1 MAPRRKAAESRKN
14 NQATL
19 QFGTQSKISKPFSNA
34 SIPGKDLKQKSPSP
48 KEISLPTH
56 SLPKKQDEEQ
66 LQLQEPA
73 AEVKATPA
81 STTSTAV
88 VHEQARAEA
97 ALPKSKE
104 DEQAEALTVKQ
115 LQAYWRAE
123 EKKRTASR
131 GMPSTSAGLRGI
143 NLADIYGFTVH
154 QADLSIEERILRHF
168 DLCSQ
173 YGVSKF
179 INILSWQQKAAAEK
193 QKLTEYHLS
202 AMHWNCTDKT
212 LETSSCS
219 RPESAD

>member
-1 MAPRRKAAESRKN
+1 MAPRRKAADSRKS

-34 SIPGKDLKQKSPSP
+34 SIPGKDLKQRSPSP

-56 SLPKKQDEEQ
+56 SLPKKQDDEQ
-66 LQLQEPA
+66 QQLQEA
-73 AEVKATPA
+73 TAEVKATPA

-115 LQAYWRAE
+115 LHAYWRTE
-123 EKKRTASR
+123 ERKRTASR
-131 GMPSTSAGLRGI
+131 
-143 NLADIYGFTVH
+143 VH

-173 YGVSKF
+173 YGPCIGIARIKRWRRAHALGLNPPIEVLAVLLKEETREKASEKAY
-179 INILSWQQKAAAEK
+179 IDELLS
-193 QKLTEYHLS
+193 
-202 AMHWNCTDKT
+202 
-212 LETSSCS
+212 
-219 RPESAD
+219 

>member
-1 MAPRRKAAESRKN
+1 MAPRRKAADSRKS

-34 SIPGKDLKQKSPSP
+34 SIPGKDLKQRSPSP

-56 SLPKKQDEEQ
+56 SLPKKQDDEQ
-66 LQLQEPA
+66 QQLQEA
-73 AEVKATPA
+73 TAEVKATPA

-115 LQAYWRAE
+115 LHAYWRAE
-123 EKKRTASR
+123 ERKRTASR
-131 GMPSTSAGLRGI
+131 
-143 NLADIYGFTVH
+143 VH

-173 YGVSKF
+173 YGPCIGIARIKRWRRAHALGLNPPIEVLAVLLKEETREKASEKAY
-179 INILSWQQKAAAEK
+179 IDELLS
-193 QKLTEYHLS
+193 
-202 AMHWNCTDKT
+202 
-212 LETSSCS
+212 
-219 RPESAD
+219 